1 MNNVNITSM
10 NTYPAYMNTYP
21 VDYPNYNYPLCVKK
35 IVRTIE
41 KYGPYGE
48 YLGKEIITEEYMEY
62 IYVCFI
68 YKSFSLLFHLPTIYF
83 FEILDGVFHR
93 L

>member
-62 IYVCFI
+62 IYD
-68 YKSFSLLFHLPTIYF
+68 SQPLPYVQEPYIF
-83 FEILDGVFHR
+83 VSN
-93 L
+93 